1 MYVKGGRAVIYNN
14 VLVIGMS
21 GGFVRLG
28 KIFSC
33 VIVVAIENMDIDWMT
48 NQHRELGISLTS
60 QKWQHVISL
69 M

>member
-1 MYVKGGRAVIYNN
+1 MASYKHVRKRRQGCHLILN

-48 NQHRELGISLTS
+48 NQHTENSAYP
-60 QKWQHVISL
+60 
-69 M
+69 